1 MTILRHYKMTA
12 AEGRGEELRAA
23 LVDLAAKVSPLDGCE
38 KVELFADP
46 RDPAVYVFIEH
57 WGSIDDHK
65 AAGQTLGKEALA
77 PVMAVLAGAPDGRYL
92 EAVATG

>member
-23 LVDLAAKVSPLDGCE
+23 LIGLAAKVEPLSGCA

-46 RDPAVYVFIEH
+46 KDGATYVFVEH
-57 WGSIDDHK
+57 WGSIEDHK
-65 AAGQTLGKEALA
+65 AAGQSLGKEAFA
-77 PVMAVLAGAPDGRYL
+77 PVAAALAAPPEGRYL
-92 EAVATG
+92 EKVARG